1 MNQTN
6 VQSNQPFQIEQRA
19 GCILVYGTAPV
30 HVLSDIASKADKRA
44 VACPLLAQL
53 AECTLAVGL
62 DEDVKKL
69 SDRLNR
75 INMVSTAEAYADL
88 NQNAISWLAVG
99 KHDIRTKF
107 MFYTLSGVKPDDTNF
122 AGKPFPH
129 DASEFK
135 QCKLLL
141 VDVPEFAL
149 KLGKMAGV
157 SDVWKALVENWELMS
172 ESLQLESPDWMNN
185 RDSVDAPQTDR
196 LVRDITNKS
205 KVIQFQK
212 KLGNS

>member
-1 MNQTN
+1 MSQNN
-6 VQSNQPFQIEQRA
+6 LQSNQPFQIEQRA

-30 HVLSDIASKADKRA
+30 DVLSDIASKADKRA
-44 VACPLLAQL
+44 VACPLLARL

-62 DEDVKKL
+62 DEDVRKL

-75 INMVSTAEAYADL
+75 LHMVSTAEAYANL
-88 NQNAISWLAVG
+88 NQEAISWLATG
-99 KHDIRTKF
+99 QHDIRTKF

-122 AGKPFPH
+122 AGRPFPH
-129 DASEFK
+129 DADEFH

-141 VDVPEFAL
+141 LDVPEFES

-157 SDVWKALVENWELMS
+157 SDVWKALVENWDTLS
-172 ESLQLESPDWMNN
+172 NSLQSEAPGWMNN
-185 RDSVDAPQTDR
+185 RNSVDAPQTDK
-196 LVRDITNKS
+196 LIRDITNKS

-212 KLGNS
+212 KTGNS